1 MPGDDAPARKAEAG
15 PLILERFVP
24 YRLSVLANTV
34 SRAIA
39 REYQARFGLSIPEW
53 RVLAVLGRFAPLA
66 ASCVCAR
73 TEMDKV
79 RVSRAVARLLEA
91 GLIERRT
98 DPEDRRRRLLS
109 QTRAGA
115 DIYRRIVPLALG
127 REAAL
132 TEVLSAEELAQ
143 LDRLLDKLQRRANGI
158 AASEGAR
165 PPET

>member
-1 MPGDDAPARKAEAG
+1 MAARHAPARKVEAG

-53 RVLAVLGRFAPLA
+53 RVLAVLGRFAPLT
-66 ASCVCAR
+66 ASGVSTR

-79 RVSRAVARLLEA
+79 RVSRAVARLLKA
-91 GLIERRT
+91 DLIERRT
-98 DPEDRRRRLLS
+98 DPEDRRRGLLS
-109 QTRAGA
+109 HTRAGA
-115 DIYRRIVPLALG
+115 DIYRRIVPLARG

-132 TEVLSAEELAQ
+132 IEVLSSEEVAQ
-143 LDRLLDKLQRRANGI
+143 LDRLLDKLQRRADRI
-158 AASEGAR
+158 ATTAGGPRA
-165 PPET
+165 